1 MVHSEKGKDYLFS
14 LLHACLMTIVI
25 IIIIIIMIQQ
35 TILTTH
41 VCEEQALLLY
51 THTDI
56 NKAEALFTG

>member
-1 MVHSEKGKDYLFS
+1 
-14 LLHACLMTIVI
+14 
-25 IIIIIIMIQQ
+25 MIQQ